1 MAVRLVCRACG
12 KRLKLPDGARQ
23 KRSAKCPKCLAP
35 VDLTAA
41 LEASAYLPTIALSTP
56 ARDAQ
61 HRPPIEP
68 REDDPLPYP
77 APQPAPKSPLAPPP
91 VTPSLSK
98 AAVSPAPPGSSSES
112 ASSSPASPARPPST
126 HPTPFPGEIL
136 SLDDEPTGPAA
147 EPDPPFRVPVRVLA
161 DSLRQVVGPCCA
173 VLVPHGLFL
182 EHEPMKPFLY
192 APVGCAVG
200 APGAGGLALTLP
212 DGRAVTLQFET
223 RSARPLARDARA
235 FLAGD
240 RPVPVAADYRG
251 AWWLLWAALI
261 FALGLAG
268 GPLVLA
274 HAADLGPEFGLQ
286 VGAGFALLGLAGNA
300 AVVFASRG
308 SVPGQLAVMA
318 GVCVAVTGL
327 FLFGAAAYLAGR
339 HRGAEEARADPPAAP
354 VPPAPNPPPEPL
366 APDPSPP
373 RPPTHLDR
381 AKKSGSSALEDGP
394 ADVTAL
400 ALAPDHNTLAIGHAD
415 GTTRLWPLDQ
425 ATFDAVLPGPKAE
438 GPVTR
443 VQFDTKSRFVFAH
456 SATGV
461 VAAPRNPAPS
471 VAKLPGFPI
480 AVAPEPDAER
490 IRFAAVRGN
499 ALQLRLIATAFVQ
512 HPKGRDNGYVLPGKG
527 DEVPPT
533 GLGKDPAKPAA
544 TFFAWTPGGKLMAG
558 QPDGSILA
566 WSGPL
571 RPEAASRDHKAAV
584 KAWAACPTTGDF
596 ATGDDQGHVGVWS
609 AKGGKPALTSVL
621 ATPITGLSFNAT
633 GSRLVVT
640 DTTGWLVIW
649 DVSAAKAIH
658 RVKRPAAIRAVAA
671 GPTDDVVLL
680 AVGKTV
686 EVWWVSELV
695 K

>member
-12 KRLKLPDGARQ
+12 KRLKLPNGAGQ
-23 KRSAKCPKCLAP
+23 KRSAKCPKCLTP

-41 LEASAYLPTIALSTP
+41 LEASAYLPTIAIAAP
-56 ARDAQ
+56 VRDAQ
-61 HRPPIEP
+61 RQQSSRPHG
-68 REDDPLPYP
+68 DAPLPSP
-77 APQPAPKSPLAPPP
+77 IPQPLPKSPSL
-91 VTPSLSK
+91 PSP
-98 AAVSPAPPGSSSES
+98 PAPPLSKSAPAAPLSER
-112 ASSSPASPARPPST
+112 ASPPPGSPAHATSVP
-126 HPTPFPGEIL
+126 PTPFPGEIL
-136 SLDDEPTGPAA
+136 SLDDDEPTGPAA
-147 EPDPPFRVPVRVLA
+147 EPDPPFRVPVRVLT
-161 DSLRQVVGPCCA
+161 DSLRQIVGPCFA

-200 APGAGGLALTLP
+200 TLGAGELALTLP

-223 RSARPLARDARA
+223 RPLARDTRA
-235 FLAGD
+235 FLAGE
-240 RPVPVAADYRG
+240 RPVPVAADHRRK
-251 AWWLLWAALI
+251 WWLLWAALI

-268 GPLVLA
+268 GPIVLA
-274 HAADLGPEFGLQ
+274 HAADLGSEFGLRAG
-286 VGAGFALLGLAGNA
+286 VGFALLGLAGNA
-300 AVVFASRG
+300 AVVLLSRG
-308 SVPGQLAVMA
+308 SVPAQLGVMA
-318 GVCVAVTGL
+318 GVCAAVTGL

-339 HRGAEEARADPPAAP
+339 HRGTEEVKADPPPAP
-354 VPPAPNPPPEPL
+354 VPAAPNVPPPPEPPP
-366 APDPSPP
+366 PDPSPA

-400 ALAPDHNTLAIGHAD
+400 ELAPDHNTLAIGYAD

-443 VQFDTKSRFVFAH
+443 VQFDTKNRFVFAH

-461 VAAPRNPAPS
+461 VAAPRNGPALA
-471 VAKLPGFPI
+471 VAKLPGFPV
-480 AVAPEPDAER
+480 AVAPEPDADR
-490 IRFAAVRGN
+490 LRFAAVRGN
-499 ALQLRLIATAFVQ
+499 TLQLRLISTTFVQ
-512 HPKGRDNGYVLPGKG
+512 SPKGRDRGYVLPGKG
-527 DEVPPT
+527 DETLPM

-544 TFFAWTPGGKLMAG
+544 TFFAWAPGGKLMAG
-558 QPDGSILA
+558 QPDGSILL

-571 RPEAASRDHKAAV
+571 RPEAASRDHKATV
-584 KAWAACPTTGDF
+584 KAWATCPATGDF
-596 ATGDDQGHVGVWS
+596 ATGDEQGHVGIWS
-609 AKGGKPALTSVL
+609 AMGGKPTLTSVL

-649 DVSAAKAIH
+649 DVSAAKALH
-658 RVKRPAAIRAVAA
+658 RVKRPAAIRAMTA